1 MRSRKAA
8 KHQSKYI
15 GLRAYVDA
23 DADLVAWWESYPV
36 GERSD
41 ALRELMRSALGYQ
54 EPRPRAEDEIALL
67 RQEVASLRQ
76 MLYELPIHMEQM
88 INNLSSRIVI
98 YSSETAPAA
107 GTIHNNHNGT
117 SSHSSGGLSDEDVL
131 RRVQRMKKARW

>member
-1 MRSRKAA
+1 MRLRKTARR
-8 KHQSKYI
+8 QSKMI

-54 EPRPRAEDEIALL
+54 QPRPRAEDEIALL

-76 MLYELPIHMEQM
+76 MLYELPIQMEQM

-98 YSSETAPAA
+98 YSSETAPAP
-107 GTIHNNHNGT
+107 GTIHHNHNGD

-131 RRVQRMKKARW
+131 RREQRMKKARW